1 MFSLCSGKI
10 SVLPVVNF
18 NFFLFLNSKSKPET
32 PKTPST
38 PSTPLSP
45 SFSPAGGPLS
55 PHLLT
60 GDSVRDKCIEMLSAA
75 LRTDGSKTQKT
86 PNGYPQNIKLFYIK
100 LT

>member
-1 MFSLCSGKI
+1 MRYINYLVQYHLDFDLY
-10 SVLPVVNF
+10 
-18 NFFLFLNSKSKPET
+18 LNSKSKPET

-60 GDSVRDKCIEMLSAA
+60 GDSIRDKCIEMLSAA

-86 PNGYPQNIKLFYIK
+86 PNVQPQNI
-100 LT
+100 T